1 VVKRAFLIF
10 PKHERERERERGV
23 SGLETNKNTK
33 KNEIRIE
40 N

>member
-1 VVKRAFLIF
+1 MRDG
-10 PKHERERERERGV
+10 ERERARERGV

>member
-1 VVKRAFLIF
+1 MRER
-10 PKHERERERERGV
+10 ERERERERGV